1 MAFIDTATLAFN
13 FISGMGIT
21 HIVDSAVASLVPR
34 SSSKITNFCTHVG
47 CFVIGTMLSDA
58 ACQYVNN
65 TVADIRNNVHIVV
78 TSATKEPEYVEKET
92 NDSEKED

>member
-21 HIVDSAVASLVPR
+21 HIVDSAVASLVPK
-34 SSSKITNFCTHVG
+34 SSSKITNLCTHVG

-65 TVADIRNNVHIVV
+65 TITDIRNNVHIVV
-78 TSATKEPEYVEKET
+78 TSAAKDPEYIEKET